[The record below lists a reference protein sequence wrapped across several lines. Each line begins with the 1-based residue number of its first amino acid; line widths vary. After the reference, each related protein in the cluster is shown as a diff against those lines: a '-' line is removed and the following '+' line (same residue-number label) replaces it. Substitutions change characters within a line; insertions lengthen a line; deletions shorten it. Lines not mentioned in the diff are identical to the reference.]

1 MKIGFFG
8 FNNGVLAE
16 SEAMARALMA
26 MDEAGFESAWTG
38 EHVVLIDP
46 REPPSPAP
54 PDFPMLDTVAALA
67 FAAGITQRIRLASGI
82 ILLAQ
87 RNPVVLAKELS
98 GIDRLS
104 KGRLIFG
111 VGVGY
116 VPREFEVIG
125 VPYRERGVR
134 VSEHIEAIR
143 ALWTQEQPEFE
154 GRFTQISGVRQQPMP
169 IQQPHPPIIIGG
181 MSEAAYR
188 RAVRQGN
195 GWYGFAQT
203 VEAAAE
209 SIAGLKEAAAVE
221 GAPGELGRTG
231 NHRDAAGAGGCG
243 RRQALRGPRRVA
255 PGAAAGA
262 LARRRRRGALH
273 RKDRSAVQP
282 VTAILAPCPMR

>member
-8 FNNGVLAE
+8 FNNGALAE
-16 SEAMARALMA
+16 SEAMARALQA

-54 PDFPMLDTVAALA
+54 PDFPMLDTIAALA

-125 VPYRERGVR
+125 VPYRERGAR

-154 GRFTQISGVRQQPMP
+154 GRFTQISGVQQKPMP

-203 VEAAAE
+203 IEAAAE

-221 GAPGELGRTG
+221 ARPESLGELEITVTPPGPVDADAVKRYEDLGVSRLALLPGRL
-231 NHRDAAGAGGCG
+231 RDAEGAV
-243 RRQALRGPRRVA
+243 RFIER
-255 PGAAAGA
+255 
-262 LARRRRRGALH
+262 
-273 RKDRSAVQP
+273 
-282 VTAILAPCPMR
+282 TAQQFSL

>member
-16 SEAMARALMA
+16 PEAMAQALRA

-46 REPPSPAP
+46 QEPPSPVP

-67 FAAGITQRIRLASGI
+67 FAAGVTRRIRLASGI

-98 GIDRLS
+98 GVDRLS

-116 VPREFEVIG
+116 VPREFAVIG
-125 VPYRERGVR
+125 VPYRERGAR

-143 ALWTQEQPEFE
+143 ALWTEEQPKFA

-169 IQQPHPPIIIGG
+169 AQKPHPPIVIGG
-181 MSEAAYR
+181 MSPAAYR

-203 VEAAAE
+203 VEAAAA
-209 SIAGLKEAAAVE
+209 SIAGLEEAAAVE
-221 GAPGELGRTG
+221 ERPVSLGGLEITVTPPGPVDADAVKRYEDLGVSRL
-231 NHRDAAGAGGCG
+231 ALLPG
-243 RRQALRGPRRVA
+243 RLDNAE
-255 PGAAAGA
+255 
-262 LARRRRRGALH
+262 
-273 RKDRSAVQP
+273 SAVRFIER
-282 VTAILAPCPMR
+282 TARQFSL

>member
-8 FNNGVLAE
+8 FNNGVLADP
-16 SEAMARALMA
+16 EAMAQALRA

-46 REPPSPAP
+46 QEPPSPAP

-67 FAAGITQRIRLASGI
+67 FAAGVTQRIRLASGI

-98 GIDRLS
+98 GVDRLS

-125 VPYRERGVR
+125 VPYRERGAR

-143 ALWTQEQPEFE
+143 VLWTEEQPEFK

-169 IQQPHPPIIIGG
+169 TQKPHPPIVIGG
-181 MSEAAYR
+181 MSPAAYR

-203 VEAAAE
+203 VEAAAA
-209 SIAGLKEAAAVE
+209 SIAGLEEAAAVE
-221 GAPGELGRTG
+221 ERPASLGGLEITVTPPGPVDADAVKRYEDLGVSRLALLPG
-231 NHRDAAGAGGCG
+231 RLADAE
-243 RRQALRGPRRVA
+243 
-255 PGAAAGA
+255 
-262 LARRRRRGALH
+262 
-273 RKDRSAVQP
+273 SAVRFIER
-282 VTAILAPCPMR
+282 TARQFGL